1 MPVQSF
7 STFVIRPE
15 DLLILSLEFR
25 NVNFDPPTPGNPAR
39 ISGAAGAYLIVRFQ
53 PQHVIEQAFFQASG
67 FDPPPAPGGES
78 PPPPGQVQSR
88 LAGPSRLVFRVPP
101 GESFDY
107 TLEGVLEALTRLP
120 QNVSPVGSYQPAL
133 LGCLPGAVVPPW
145 LRFPAPP
152 VIAPPGETDTAIE
165 APYRLILSPDQYAR
179 WSHAMGPVS
188 HDELTELW
196 HTRLGTERSSGEV
209 AVRAIWSPDFM
220 PDTLQ
225 SHWSPADHS
234 TPPFPFRTSLDSR
247 DRNELVHLTS
257 NWHLGAYMPL
267 PVETERLMLTTLG
280 AWLRLQGDWEPPSM
294 PSGGSLTVE
303 QWRHIATMGRDHYVR
318 VVYAGYMFPF
328 GHRAVLIKVT
338 ERKFSY
344 RRDAQVPGMIA
355 YLYQRMFI
363 MIREPT
369 RTYTHRDIP
378 FRSVTFKT
386 RVTPDLADPSDS
398 DIGGHG
404 QSAFWPRIVTGPG
417 PEVVDFHFL
426 LSATDWEGR
435 TVEFTAPLI
444 YIDKDI
450 DETDVATIVSHYN
463 TVESV
468 TGERRQ
474 RGMGG
479 QGVAFAPSAASGDT
493 TLETA
498 SISFEAIEKPA
509 MTPHFWPNMAR
520 ARVDIPAVKQML
532 GKSVLSTIVWE
543 PTYTQASGQ
552 AIGNAGHVFAKINS
566 STPLDFAV
574 DKAGGLV
581 APNIDISGLSR
592 AMGPVGGIVDQMVSG
607 NFKPQDIF
615 DTGVKLFGGIE
626 LWQIIQDL
634 VFYDAAGAIEKL
646 PAFVSVRDGNVI
658 RTSYKWK
665 LSQQEL
671 VDTGLF
677 VPKSNT
683 EFSLEAIAE
692 VPLDGSP
699 PTLTIEGKLTNFA
712 VVLLPTPAELEL
724 VHVNFNSAK
733 FTAEMGKKPD
743 VDVQLGAIEFKG
755 ILEYVARLMEYLP
768 LDGFSDPPSLSVGP
782 DGINVG
788 FSFGIPTIGLGIMT
802 LQNISLAAGVY
813 LPFVDKPL
821 NFHFAFCE
829 RHQPFVL
836 TVSLF
841 GGGGFFSID
850 IGIAGV
856 QMLEAALEFGA
867 SVALNL
873 GVASGKASIMGG
885 FYFQMAGADF
895 SLTGYF
901 RASGS
906 LSVLGIISVS
916 CEFYLGLTYASKG
929 ISPHGGTLW
938 GQAKLTVKIKIL
950 FFSMS
955 VSISMEREF
964 AGSDPTFQ
972 QLVAPSDWALYCDA
986 FADYP

>member
-7 STFVIRPE
+7 STFVVRPE
-15 DLLILSLEFR
+15 DLLILRLVFR
-25 NVNFDPPTPGNPAR
+25 NVNVVPPTAGNPAR
-39 ISGAAGAYLIVRFQ
+39 ISGGPGAFLIVHFQ
-53 PQHVIEQAFFQASG
+53 PQHIIEEVFFQASG
-67 FDPPPAPGGES
+67 FDPPPVPGNEWPPS
-78 PPPPGQVQSR
+78 PGAVQSR
-88 LAGPSRLVFRVPP
+88 LAGPSRLVFRVPS
-101 GESFDY
+101 GVSFDY
-107 TLEGVLEALTRLP
+107 TLAGVLEALAQLP
-120 QNVSPVGSYQPAL
+120 QNVSPLGSYQPAL
-133 LGCLPGAVVPPW
+133 AGCLPGGIVPPG

-152 VIAPPGETDTAIE
+152 VIAPPGETHTAIE

-179 WSHAMGPVS
+179 WSHAAGPVT
-188 HDELTELW
+188 HDEITELW
-196 HTRLGTERSSGEV
+196 HTRLGTARSSGDV
-209 AVRAIWSPDFM
+209 TVRAIWSPDFM
-220 PDTLQ
+220 PNTLQ
-225 SHWSPADHS
+225 NPWSPTDHS
-234 TPPFPFRTSLDSR
+234 IPPFPFRTSLDSR

-267 PVETERLMLTTLG
+267 PVDAERLMLTTLG

-294 PSGGSLTVE
+294 PAGGSLTVE

-318 VVYAGYMFPF
+318 ILYAGYLFPF
-328 GHRAVLIKVT
+328 GHRAVLVKVT
-338 ERKFSY
+338 ERKFFY
-344 RRDAQVPGMIA
+344 REDAEVPGMIA
-355 YLYQRMFI
+355 YLYQRIFI
-363 MIREPT
+363 LVREPS
-369 RTYTHRDIP
+369 RNYSHRDIP
-378 FRSVTFKT
+378 FRTVTLKT
-386 RVTPDLADPSDS
+386 RATPDLVDPSGS
-398 DIGGHG
+398 DVGGYG
-404 QSAFWPRIVTGPG
+404 QAAFWPRVVAGQNI
-417 PEVVDFHFL
+417 VDFHFL
-426 LSATDWEGR
+426 MSATDWEGR
-435 TVEFTAPLI
+435 VIEFTAPLI
-444 YIDKDI
+444 FVDKNI
-450 DETDVATIVSHYN
+450 DEAHAATIVSHYN
-463 TVESV
+463 SSESA

-479 QGVAFAPSAASGDT
+479 QGVAFAPSADSGDT
-493 TLETA
+493 TLEAA
-498 SISFEAIEKPA
+498 SISFGAMEKPTL
-509 MTPHFWPNMAR
+509 TPHFWPTMAQ
-520 ARVDIPAVKQML
+520 AKVDIPAVKQML
-532 GKSVLSTIVWE
+532 GKDALSTIVWE

-552 AIGNAGHVFAKINS
+552 AIGNAGHVFARINS
-566 STPLDFAV
+566 STPLDFPV

-581 APNIDISGLSR
+581 APNIGISGLSR
-592 AMGPVGGIVDQMVSG
+592 ALGPVGGAVDQMVSG
-607 NFKPQDIF
+607 SFKPQEIF
-615 DTGVKLFGGIE
+615 DTAVKLFGGIE

-634 VFYDAAGAIEKL
+634 AFSNAANVGEKL

-677 VPKSNT
+677 VPEPNA

-692 VPLDGSP
+692 VPLDGSA
-699 PTLTIEGKLTNFA
+699 PTLSIVGKLTNFA
-712 VVLLPTPAELEL
+712 VVLLPTPAELQL
-724 VHVNFNSAK
+724 VHVNFKSAQ

-802 LQNISLAAGVY
+802 IQNISLAAGVY

-829 RHQPFVL
+829 RQQPFVL
-836 TVSLF
+836 TVSMF

-885 FYFQMAGADF
+885 FYFQMVGADF
-895 SLTGYF
+895 ALTGYF
-901 RASGS
+901 RACGS
-906 LSVLGIISVS
+906 LSVLGIITVS

-929 ISPHGGTLW
+929 IVPHGGTLW

-950 FFSMS
+950 FFSKS

-964 AGSDPTFQ
+964 AGSDPSFRE
-972 QLVAPSDWALYCDA
+972 LVAPSDWALYCDA